1 MRKGLLLIAG
11 WTVALVAITA
21 GSMAFAATKS
31 LPNGN
36 TQEFDLVIAPKA
48 LSKTKPTPISV
59 KFIGDAG
66 STNRSTPI
74 PSTKEIFDFDKSV
87 AVYAK
92 GLPVCKLS
100 QIQNTT
106 TEEAQKAC
114 GPAKIGSGNATA
126 ELPLGGDEVVPAPGK
141 VLIFN
146 GPTKGGMPTVLLH
159 SYATVP
165 APQTLIL
172 TGTYS
177 HYNKQGYGL
186 RLTIP
191 IPPLAGGVASMT
203 KSLTKFDRKWTYKGQ
218 KRSYFTALCKSGK
231 LKSRA
236 SYTYQDGQKSEIPVT
251 HSCTPRS

>member
-1 MRKGLLLIAG
+1 MRKGFSIAGCAAALIA
-11 WTVALVAITA
+11 VMASV
-21 GSMAFAATKS
+21 AFAATKS

-36 TQEFDLVIAPKA
+36 TQEFDLVVSPKA
-48 LSKTKPTPISV
+48 LSKTKPTPVSV

-66 STNRSTPI
+66 SSNRSTPV
-74 PSTKEIFDFDKSV
+74 PSTKEVFDFDKSV

-100 QIQNTT
+100 QIANATSD
-106 TEEAQKAC
+106 EAQKAC

-126 ELPLGGDEVVPAPGK
+126 ALPLGGDEVVLAPGK

-146 GPTKGGMPTVLLH
+146 GPPKGGMPTVLLH

-165 APQTLIL
+165 APQTLVL

-177 HYNKQGYGL
+177 HFNKQGYGL
-186 RLTIP
+186 RLSIP

-203 KSLTKFDRKWTYKGQ
+203 KSLTVFNRKWTYKGQ

-236 SYTYQDGQKSEIPVT
+236 SYEYQDHQKSEIPVS
-251 HSCTPRS
+251 HSCTPRP

>member
-1 MRKGLLLIAG
+1 MRKGLFLVAG
-11 WTVALVAITA
+11 WTAALIAIAA

-36 TQEFDLVIAPKA
+36 TQEFDLVTSPKA
-48 LSKTKPTPISV
+48 LSKTKPTPVSV

-66 STNRSTPI
+66 STTSIAPV

-100 QIQNTT
+100 QIVNATT
-106 TEEAQKAC
+106 SEAQKAC
-114 GPAKIGSGNATA
+114 GRAKIGNGNATA
-126 ELPLGGDEVVPAPGK
+126 VLPLGEEVVPAPGK

-146 GPTKGGMPTVLLH
+146 GPPKRGMPTVLLH

-165 APQTLIL
+165 APQTLVL
-172 TGTYS
+172 NGTYS
-177 HYNKQGYGL
+177 HYDKKGYGL

-191 IPPLAGGVASMT
+191 IPPLAGGLASMT
-203 KSLTKFDRKWTYKGQ
+203 KSLTVFNRKWSYKGK
-218 KRSYFTALCKSGK
+218 KRSYFTALCKTGK

-236 SYTYQDGQKSEIPVT
+236 SYEYQDHQKSEIAVS
-251 HSCTPRS
+251 HGCTKRP